1 MSHILDPLQQL
12 EPSLVRILVS
22 LPWDAAQR
30 LRQLANDGNPELR
43 ALNIQSVQ
51 FEGDSVITLKAG
63 GEDIKIV
70 KLLAMTL
77 LVIDSH
83 GGGWSPGHHTH
94 THTCKELFN
103 LWENTHF

>member
-63 GEDIKIV
+63 GEDIKITKCEFIAISCPAGV
-70 KLLAMTL
+70 QTNP
-77 LVIDSH
+77 IIIPSRR
-83 GGGWSPGHHTH
+83 
-94 THTCKELFN
+94 
-103 LWENTHF
+103 